1 MMENKELCDI
11 IEGIKNEDNEAF
23 ETLYNELSKFV
34 YSVSYN
40 ILHDTFL
47 AEDCVHDTFLHIKN
61 SAHRFEKGRSV
72 KSWVFA
78 IARNVSLTLYKSQKR
93 TVSIDDDIVKNFSV
107 DDFSD
112 KSDTAVLVREIIMT
126 LKEKDREIILMHLNE
141 GMKFREI
148 AQVLDVP
155 LGTVIWRY
163 NYILSK
169 IRKKIDLEG
178 VSI

>member
-1 MMENKELCDI
+1 MDNNELCQI
-11 IEGIKNEDNEAF
+11 IERIKKGDNDAF
-23 ETLYNELSKFV
+23 ALLYNELSKFV
-34 YSVSYN
+34 YSVSLN
-40 ILHDTFL
+40 ILHDSFL

-61 SAHRFEKGRSV
+61 SAHRFEDGRNV

-78 IARNVSLTLYKSQKR
+78 IARNVSLTLYKTQKR
-93 TVSIDDDIVKNFSV
+93 TVSLDNDIVQNFSV

-112 KSDTAVLVREIIMT
+112 KSDTAVLIRQIIST
-126 LKEKDREIILMHLNE
+126 LKEKDREIILMHLSE

-148 AQVLDVP
+148 AQALDMP

-169 IRKKIDLEG
+169 IRKKIDL
-178 VSI
+178 